1 VSAVVISLQV
11 YVEHPD
17 LALTPAISSLSD
29 VDLGVVSDA
38 GTDPDNDVYFFWV
51 EAEDFDAVERAFDE
65 DPTVA
70 DYHSV
75 IEAESQRT
83 YGIEYA
89 DDASLLSPVITD
101 MGGIILE
108 SQSHSMGWLLAVHL
122 ADHEA
127 LNRLNEYL
135 SAEDFRYEVFE
146 IQHVDRI
153 DDQTD
158 FGLTKEQIEAMVC
171 AYVHGYYDQ
180 PRQISL
186 AELGSVLEIS
196 ETAVSGRLR
205 RGSARL
211 AEAVLDS

>member
-17 LALTPAISSLSD
+17 LALTPAIGSLSD

-38 GTDPDNDVYFFWV
+38 GTDPDHDVYFFWV
-51 EAEDFDAVERAFDE
+51 EAADFEAVERAFDA

-75 IEAESQRT
+75 IEAEGQRT

-89 DDASLLSPVITD
+89 DDATLLSPVITD

-108 SQSHSMGWLLAVHL
+108 SQSHSTGWLLAIHL
-122 ADHEA
+122 PDHEV
-127 LNRLNEYL
+127 LNQLNEYL
-135 SAEDFRYEVFE
+135 AAEDYRYEVFE

-186 AELGSVLEIS
+186 AELGSVLDIS

-211 AEAVLDS
+211 AEAVLET